1 MAVSSAKRPEP
12 ELDQTMA
19 EWIHRV
25 RVERGLSLEKFARI
39 VDVSHETVRYW
50 ERGLSEPRFSHL
62 RSIFEHL
69 GEVPPGLSG
78 GKLYSAH
85 LAHDQQLPD
94 PVPATTRRKAF
105 RASVLLA
112 AAFVT
117 LQLGASHADTSGT
130 SQKGYVSACPRKDLH
145 GVRTLGIRR
154 AEVAPEYPGQV
165 LPNRCDSGPLAPAE
179 SREILALGDDT
190 RHEGV
195 AVLHHSRPADAKQ
208 PPTSPGSVRSV
219 HAGSGDGGGKSRP
232 LPSETSGAASPA
244 KGTDGTRSP
253 SPPGG
258 GSRVRPDGKRHD
270 AHIPLRRS
278 SSNRMS
284 DS

>member
-112 AAFVT
+112 AMFVT

-130 SQKGYVSACPRKDLH
+130 AQKGYVSACPRKDLH

-154 AEVAPEYPGQV
+154 ERVAPEYPGQV
-165 LPNRCDSGPLAPAE
+165 LPYRCGRRPLAPGQPGAVV
-179 SREILALGDDT
+179 ALGDDAG
-190 RHEGV
+190 HEGV
-195 AVLHHSRPADAKQ
+195 AVLHHPRPPDAEQ
-208 PPTSPGSVRSV
+208 PPTGPGGVRGV
-219 HAGSGDGGGKSRP
+219 HAGLGDGRGEPRP
-232 LPSETSGAASPA
+232 RA
-244 KGTDGTRSP
+244 
-253 SPPGG
+253 
-258 GSRVRPDGKRHD
+258 
-270 AHIPLRRS
+270 
-278 SSNRMS
+278 
-284 DS
+284 